1 MNSEEILVKYY
12 GKDAHL
18 NYGNETLY
26 EKVLS
31 IKEKYGEYI
40 AYDFMGKSANYNE
53 FLREIDQCAKGET
66 PEQAEQTAIQMAQQ
80 KALEE
85 HFGLD
90 VVGITSTM
98 QRNRQ
103 EGQQVSSTSN
113 VFSLR
118 ETSVRG
124 EWIETT
130 SQKVLEKTFEKGFW
144 HVKVYIAGRARNH
157 STDKPEIHYAFINNA
172 HDKQNRDQYYD
183 GDDIFLRFTSPIS
196 GALCVYLVDAEQNA
210 YCLLPYRSST
220 VGYQPIKA
228 NTNYIFF
235 YKKVNPQADEYT
247 LNTPY
252 GTEQNALYVIFSPN
266 TFVKAA
272 DQQAGKNWRD
282 EQLPRE
288 LRYEDLMKWLVKNQT
303 RDENMVVRREVIS
316 IKK

>member
-1 MNSEEILVKYY
+1 MKRTSLVIYSLLICLVSFAGDIK
-12 GKDAHL
+12 HI
-18 NYGNETLY
+18 
-26 EKVLS
+26 S
-31 IKEKYGEYI
+31 ITYEYI
-40 AYDFMGKSANYNE
+40 SDNPN
-53 FLREIDQCAKGET
+53 ET
-66 PEQAEQTAIQMAQQ
+66 PEQAERTAIQMAQQ

-103 EGQQVSSTSN
+103 EGLQVSSTSD

-118 ETSVRG
+118 ETAVRG

-157 STDKPEIHYAFINNA
+157 STEKPEIQYTFINNA

-210 YCLLPYRSST
+210 YCLLPYQSST
-220 VGYQPIKA
+220 IGYQKINA
-228 NTNYIFF
+228 NQEYLFF
-235 YKKVNPQADEYT
+235 STSTDPNADEYT
-247 LNTPY
+247 LNTMQSS
-252 GTEQNALYVIFSPN
+252 EQNALYVIFSPN
-266 TFVKAA
+266 TFTKAI

-282 EQLPRE
+282 EQLPRF
-288 LRYEDLMKWLVKNQT
+288 LSYEDLMKWLARNQT
-303 RDENMVVRREVIS
+303 RDENMVVRREVVTIR
-316 IKK
+316 K

>member
-1 MNSEEILVKYY
+1 MKRTSLVIY
-12 GKDAHL
+12 
-18 NYGNETLY
+18 TLLICL
-26 EKVLS
+26 VS
-31 IKEKYGEYI
+31 FAGDIKHISMTYEYI
-40 AYDFMGKSANYNE
+40 SDNPN
-53 FLREIDQCAKGET
+53 ET
-66 PEQAEQTAIQMAQQ
+66 PEQAERTAIQMAQQ

-103 EGQQVSSTSN
+103 EGQQVSSTSD

-130 SQKVLEKTFEKGFW
+130 SQKVLNKIFEKGFW

-157 STDKPEIHYAFINNA
+157 STEKPEIQYTFINNA

-210 YCLLPYRSST
+210 YCLLPYQSST
-220 VGYQPIKA
+220 IGYQKIDA
-228 NTNYIFF
+228 NQEYLFF
-235 YKKVNPQADEYT
+235 STSTDPNADEYT
-247 LNTPY
+247 LNTIQSS
-252 GTEQNALYVIFSPN
+252 EQNALYVIFSPN
-266 TFVKAA
+266 TFTKAA

-282 EQLPRE
+282 EQLPRQ
-288 LRYEDLMKWLVKNQT
+288 LSYEDLMKWLAKNQT
-303 RDENMVVRREVIS
+303 LDENMVVRREVIS
-316 IKK
+316 IRK

>member
-1 MNSEEILVKYY
+1 MKHTSLVICALLICLVSLAGDIK
-12 GKDAHL
+12 HI
-18 NYGNETLY
+18 
-26 EKVLS
+26 S
-31 IKEKYGEYI
+31 ITYEYI
-40 AYDFMGKSANYNE
+40 SDNPN
-53 FLREIDQCAKGET
+53 ET
-66 PEQAEQTAIQMAQQ
+66 PEQAEQAAIQMAQQ

-103 EGQQVSSTSN
+103 EGQKVSSSSD

-130 SQKVLEKTFEKGFW
+130 SQKGLEKTFEKGFW

-157 STDKPEIHYAFINNA
+157 STEKPEIHYAFINNA

-210 YCLLPYRSST
+210 YCLLPYQSST
-220 VGYQPIKA
+220 IGYQKIDA
-228 NTNYIFF
+228 NQEYLFF
-235 YKKVNPQADEYT
+235 STSTDPNADEYT
-247 LNTPY
+247 LNTMQSS
-252 GTEQNALYVIFSPN
+252 EQNALYVIFSPN
-266 TFVKAA
+266 TFTKAI

-282 EQLPRE
+282 EQLPRF
-288 LRYEDLMKWLVKNQT
+288 LSYEDLMKWLARNQT
-303 RDENMVVRREVIS
+303 RDENMVVRREVVTIR
-316 IKK
+316 K

>member
-1 MNSEEILVKYY
+1 MKHTSLVIFALLICLVSLASDIK
-12 GKDAHL
+12 HI
-18 NYGNETLY
+18 
-26 EKVLS
+26 S
-31 IKEKYGEYI
+31 ITYEYI
-40 AYDFMGKSANYNE
+40 SDNPN
-53 FLREIDQCAKGET
+53 ET
-66 PEQAEQTAIQMAQQ
+66 PEQAEQAAIQMAQQ

-103 EGQQVSSTSN
+103 EGQQVSSTSD

-157 STDKPEIHYAFINNA
+157 STDKPAIQYAFINNA

-210 YCLLPYRSST
+210 YCLLPYQSST
-220 VGYQPIKA
+220 IGYQKIDA
-228 NTNYIFF
+228 NQEYLFF
-235 YKKVNPQADEYT
+235 STSTDPNADEYT
-247 LNTPY
+247 LNTMQSS
-252 GTEQNALYVIFSPN
+252 EQNALYVIFSPN
-266 TFVKAA
+266 TFTKAA

-282 EQLPRE
+282 EQLPRF
-288 LRYEDLMKWLVKNQT
+288 LSYEDLMKWLARNQT
-303 RDENMVVRREVIS
+303 RDENMVVRREVVTIR
-316 IKK
+316 K

>member
-1 MNSEEILVKYY
+1 MKRTSLIIC
-12 GKDAHL
+12 
-18 NYGNETLY
+18 TLLICLMSFAGDI
-26 EKVLS
+26 KHIS
-31 IKEKYGEYI
+31 ITYEYI
-40 AYDFMGKSANYNE
+40 SDNPN
-53 FLREIDQCAKGET
+53 ET
-66 PEQAEQTAIQMAQQ
+66 PEQAERTAFQMAQQ

-103 EGQQVSSTSN
+103 EGQQVSSTSD

-130 SQKVLEKTFEKGFW
+130 SQKVLNKIFEKGFW

-157 STDKPEIHYAFINNA
+157 STEKPEIQYTFINNA

-210 YCLLPYRSST
+210 YCLLPYQSST
-220 VGYQPIKA
+220 IGYQAIDA
-228 NTNYIFF
+228 NQAYLFF
-235 YKKVNPQADEYT
+235 STITDPNADEYT
-247 LNTPY
+247 LNTMQSS
-252 GTEQNALYVIFSPN
+252 EQNALYVIFSPN
-266 TFVKAA
+266 TFTKAI

-282 EQLPRE
+282 EQLPRQ
-288 LRYEDLMKWLVKNQT
+288 LSYEDLMKWLARNQT
-303 RDENMVVRREVIS
+303 RDENMVVRREVVTIR
-316 IKK
+316 K

>member
-1 MNSEEILVKYY
+1 MKHTSLVICALLICLVSLAGDIK
-12 GKDAHL
+12 HI
-18 NYGNETLY
+18 
-26 EKVLS
+26 S
-31 IKEKYGEYI
+31 ITYEYI
-40 AYDFMGKSANYNE
+40 SDNPN
-53 FLREIDQCAKGET
+53 ET
-66 PEQAEQTAIQMAQQ
+66 PEQAEQAAIQMAQQ

-103 EGQQVSSTSN
+103 EGQQVSSTSD

-130 SQKVLEKTFEKGFW
+130 SQKVLEKTFEKDFW
-144 HVKVYIAGRARNH
+144 HVRVYIEGSARNH
-157 STDKPEIHYAFINNA
+157 STEKPEIQYAFINNA

-210 YCLLPYRSST
+210 YCLLPYQSST
-220 VGYQPIKA
+220 IGYQKIDA
-228 NTNYIFF
+228 NQEYLFF
-235 YKKVNPQADEYT
+235 STSTDPNADEYT
-247 LNTPY
+247 LNSMQSS
-252 GTEQNALYVIFSPN
+252 EQNALYVIFSPN
-266 TFVKAA
+266 TFTKAA

-282 EQLPRE
+282 EQLPRF
-288 LRYEDLMKWLVKNQT
+288 LSYEDLMKWLARNQT
-303 RDENMVVRREVIS
+303 RDENMVVRREVVTIR
-316 IKK
+316 K

>member
-1 MNSEEILVKYY
+1 MKRTSLIICALLICLVSFAGDIK
-12 GKDAHL
+12 HI
-18 NYGNETLY
+18 
-26 EKVLS
+26 S
-31 IKEKYGEYI
+31 ITYDYI
-40 AYDFMGKSANYNE
+40 SDNPN
-53 FLREIDQCAKGET
+53 ET

-103 EGQQVSSTSN
+103 EGQQVSSTSD

-130 SQKVLEKTFEKGFW
+130 LQKVLNKTFEKGFW

-157 STDKPEIHYAFINNA
+157 STDKPEIQYAFINNA

-210 YCLLPYRSST
+210 YCLLPYQSST
-220 VGYQPIKA
+220 IGYQKIDA
-228 NTNYIFF
+228 NQEYLFF
-235 YKKVNPQADEYT
+235 STSTDPNADEYT
-247 LNTPY
+247 LNTMQSS
-252 GTEQNALYVIFSPN
+252 EQNALYVIFSPN
-266 TFVKAA
+266 TFTKAA

-282 EQLPRE
+282 EQLPHQ
-288 LRYEDLMKWLVKNQT
+288 LSYEDFMKWLARNQT
-303 RDENMVVRREVIS
+303 RDENMVVRREVIT
-316 IKK
+316 IRK